1 MFRGTWSA
9 VSGEV
14 EGNNEGR
21 ARRDQDCSA
30 DGGRSAGPQREHG
43 KGSRDEVFRLTR
55 MPEAYDQITRDWFP
69 RVRADHR
76 AAVREPAC
84 GSIGRWPTGV
94 KRRVSI
100 CATQIQC

>member
-55 MPEAYDQITRDWFP
+55 SPRPTTRSH
-69 RVRADHR
+69 AIGS
-76 AAVREPAC
+76 REFALTTAPLSESPPVGA
-84 GSIGRWPTGV
+84 SDDGRPV
-94 KRRVSI
+94 
-100 CATQIQC
+100 